1 MKQIISGL
9 LLLTSLVCLNAVH
22 AQTADEIV
30 SKYVDA
36 IGGKDKIGQ
45 VKSIYMENNMAAM
58 GNDNPNVINV
68 LNGKGYK
75 SETDFQG
82 QKIIQCY
89 TDKGAWQINPMA
101 GSTSA
106 EAMPADQYNANKE
119 LIDVGGNLYDY
130 AAKGSKVELVGKDGG
145 AFKIKLTTKEN
156 AEVNYWIDP
165 ATYYITKVVRKGS
178 MMGQDVEITVKLS
191 DYKKTDFGYVIPYS
205 TEMDFGGQFQLTTTV
220 KKVEINKTIDPAIFI
235 APK

>member
-9 LLLTSLVCLNAVH
+9 LLLASFVCLSAVH

-36 IGGKDKIGQ
+36 IGGKDKISQ

-101 GSTSA
+101 GSSAA

-156 AEVNYWIDP
+156 AEVNYWIDSS
-165 ATYYITKVVRKGS
+165 TYYITKVVRKGN
-178 MMGQDVEITVKLS
+178 MMGQEVEITVKLS

-205 TEMDFGGQFQLTTTV
+205 TEMDFGGQFSLTSTI

>member
-9 LLLTSLVCLNAVH
+9 LLLASFVCLSAVH

-36 IGGKDKIGQ
+36 IGGKDKISQ

-101 GSTSA
+101 GSSAA

-165 ATYYITKVVRKGS
+165 STYYITKVVRKGN
-178 MMGQDVEITVKLS
+178 MMGQEVEITVKLS

-205 TEMDFGGQFQLTTTV
+205 TEMDFGGQFSLTSTI